1 MINPETIE
9 QVSRALCIADGNDP
23 DQKCMRFM
31 PPHLSG
37 MASRALQVPH
47 DSIIQLGWELYAN
60 LARAAIESI
69 RKSQSIGDPLGRLA
83 AKSTTPGHPAE
94 VRWIPSRTH
103 DQDEPG
109 SFVADSNDFERLA
122 ADILNE
128 PFNQSETDR
137 ILTRAKSESK
147 GHASEVLRAC
157 RNNPPFDFL
166 ALNKEFSE

>member
-9 QVSRALCIADGNDP
+9 QVSRALCAADGNDP

-37 MASRALQVPH
+37 MASRVLQVPH

-94 VRWIPSRTH
+94 VRWIPNRIH

-109 SFVADSNDFERLA
+109 VIQD
-122 ADILNE
+122 LNE
-128 PFNQSETDR
+128 ESLFEALVG
-137 ILTRAKSESK
+137 IAESK
-147 GHASEVLRAC
+147 NKPMSLEEANQI
-157 RNNPPFDFL
+157 RNEGKKRPDFL